1 MESAMQTIEKRRI
14 RGCILRWLLKEYPRP
29 LKVGAVSK
37 ALFGSHDISSPDIGS
52 YLDYLEG
59 KEYIAV
65 FKNEREERSPLD
77 AYTEEMLV
85 KLEWRGMDILE
96 GAMDDPGVD
105 I

>member
-1 MESAMQTIEKRRI
+1 MASAMQIIENRRV
-14 RGCILRWLLKEYPRP
+14 RGCILRWLLKEYPRA
-29 LKVGAVSK
+29 LKVGAITK
-37 ALFGSHDISSPDIGS
+37 ALLGSRDINSPDIAV

-65 FKNEREERSPLD
+65 FKNEKEERSPLD

-85 KLEWRGMDILE
+85 KLEWRGMDLLE